1 MLLCN
6 GIQRNLRLSDLQMY
20 LMEEDSKQINQFS
33 IKFYETYA
41 LDNDGNKELITWIMM
56 SLRYYCIGK

>member
-1 MLLCN
+1 MLLWN
-6 GIQRNLRLSDLQMY
+6 GIQTNLRLSDLQMY

-41 LDNDGNKELITWIMM
+41 LDNDGNPEK
-56 SLRYYCIGK
+56 YCRR